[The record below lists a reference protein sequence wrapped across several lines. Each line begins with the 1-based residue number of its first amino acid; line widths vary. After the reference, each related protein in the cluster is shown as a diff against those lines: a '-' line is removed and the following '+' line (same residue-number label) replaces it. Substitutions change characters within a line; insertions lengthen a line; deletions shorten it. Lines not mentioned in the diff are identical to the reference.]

1 MTDDLGNVNNIT
13 RIEEPAGAEA
23 VGEEPNT
30 SASTAKEVRQD
41 QVSRK
46 PESITAASL
55 ASPSLDT
62 TPAETQSVASTNP
75 ILDNSPVDTGVTTP
89 LQGDQ
94 IDPTKA
100 QPPVTHEPQA
110 PQDSSAGDT
119 AKNDNP
125 DDHRSRGFLA
135 VLLGCCSRQ

>member
-1 MTDDLGNVNNIT
+1 VTDDLGNVNNIIK
-13 RIEEPAGAEA
+13 IEEPARAEST
-23 VGEEPNT
+23 GEGPNT
-30 SASTAKEVRQD
+30 SATTVEEVRKD

-62 TPAETQSVASTNP
+62 TPAETQSVASTDP
-75 ILDNSPVDTGVTTP
+75 IIDSSMVDTGTTTP

-94 IDPTKA
+94 IDPTKS
-100 QPPVTHEPQA
+100 QPPVTHKAQA
-110 PQDSSAGDT
+110 QQGSPAADI

-125 DDHRSRGFLA
+125 DDHRPRSLWA
-135 VLLGCCSRQ
+135 MLLGCCSRQ